1 LIIIPNLGIVSK
13 PALQTVD
20 SLINRSGL
28 ANASK
33 SNIYTDDIRLKS
45 LFPAITYE
53 PNAGQYHTRYAKD
66 GFGIDSIRIQ
76 RPDNLQVKRITD
88 TSFLF
93 TNIGG
98 VPTLTVNDKTQT
110 EEASRLPI
118 ELNTTPVSEV
128 VVDGNRH
135 FFAIRQTV
143 KPRVFINPDASALLM
158 TFNPA
163 LISLDKK
170 IDNTQVLLGVHGF
183 NKQVSQKA
191 VFYIPNSL
199 KETEKDLGQLGAT
212 VKVSEIKAFGK
223 DSFDIV
229 DNAYFRF
236 ALTDAEPEVPL
247 IWGQTRYTIEGY
259 SIPIIRNSKGQV
271 LVSLIPN
278 AQGNTVVFMHT
289 TLASGSTNLT
299 ETELFLPLIYS
310 LAKNVVQT
318 GTVEYYDLCNR
329 QNRSAVSEL
338 TASSDSIFYRQGF
351 VKSFLPRPLIDKMD
365 LPGIYQV
372 FKAGDMRFV
381 AVNEI
386 NCTKRRS
393 VSAYIVKEG
402 GTKPRLQYDALLLAL
417 LATFVVAE
425 GLVLSNRLRRR

>member
-1 LIIIPNLGIVSK
+1 MIWAIGLACAAGILVFHFINLARFRRQVFNQFELVQKIARQNRVVQNLRHWFLLLLRLAIVGSLALFINTCVHPVEKAESTLIIIPNLGIVSK

-33 SNIYTDDIRLKS
+33 SNIYTDDIRLKN

-98 VPTLTVNDKTQT
+98 VPKLTVNDKTQT

-170 IDNTQVLLGVHGF
+170 TDNTQVLLGVHGF
-183 NKQVSQKA
+183 DKQVSQKA

-199 KETEKDLGQLGAT
+199 KETEKDFGARIASLQHIGLQSVGIET
-212 VKVSEIKAFGK
+212 PC
-223 DSFDIV
+223 
-229 DNAYFRF
+229 
-236 ALTDAEPEVPL
+236 TL
-247 IWGQTRYTIEGY
+247 IQ
-259 SIPIIRNSKGQV
+259 
-271 LVSLIPN
+271 
-278 AQGNTVVFMHT
+278 
-289 TLASGSTNLT
+289 
-299 ETELFLPLIYS
+299 
-310 LAKNVVQT
+310 
-318 GTVEYYDLCNR
+318 
-329 QNRSAVSEL
+329 
-338 TASSDSIFYRQGF
+338 
-351 VKSFLPRPLIDKMD
+351 
-365 LPGIYQV
+365 
-372 FKAGDMRFV
+372 
-381 AVNEI
+381 
-386 NCTKRRS
+386 
-393 VSAYIVKEG
+393 
-402 GTKPRLQYDALLLAL
+402 
-417 LATFVVAE
+417 
-425 GLVLSNRLRRR
+425 